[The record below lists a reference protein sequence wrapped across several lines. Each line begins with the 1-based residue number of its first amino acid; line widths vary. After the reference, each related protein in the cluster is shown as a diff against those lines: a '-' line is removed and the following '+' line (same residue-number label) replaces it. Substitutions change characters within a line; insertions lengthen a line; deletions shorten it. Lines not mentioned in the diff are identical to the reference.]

1 MTTRSTVKEV
11 PLSCVRVCSLSKYCR
26 HCRKPTSGTPE
37 INHRDEPCTMN
48 DLIYSPIVP
57 PISSDSDR
65 SNRAP
70 WIGSSTSS
78 MTLVTSREP
87 IDSCENDTTECDTS
101 DQQVTPASPPSLLR
115 TTGHEPVASYSPNQV
130 CMYVC
135 IDSSIRIDA
144 KHGRMELVCVSVITC
159 CGLQTARSM

>member
-1 MTTRSTVKEV
+1 MTTTSTTLKEV
-11 PLSCVRVCSLSKYCR
+11 PLSSVRVCSLSKYCR

-70 WIGSSTSS
+70 WIGSTR
-78 MTLVTSREP
+78 MTRVISREP
-87 IDSCENDTTECDTS
+87 SCENDSIGCDTS
-101 DQQVTPASPPSLLR
+101 NQETTPASPPSLLR
-115 TTGHEPVASYSPNQV
+115 TRHEPVASYSRNQV

-135 IDSSIRIDA
+135 
-144 KHGRMELVCVSVITC
+144 M
-159 CGLQTARSM
+159 